1 LFGLRSGRAVT
12 DESALPLEDAK
23 LNDAKEMSSDM
34 EQNYIGFA
42 NIAEQVHRKSV
53 KRGFEF
59 TLMVVGETGLGKS
72 TLVNSLFLSDLY
84 TDRKIPPVEERVRR
98 TTELQKTTMDIE
110 EKGVKLRLT
119 VVDTPGFGDLL
130 EGDDSWKACVKYVD
144 DQFAAFFD
152 GESGLNRKNIVDTRV
167 HCCLYFVPP
176 YGHGLRQ
183 IDLEFL
189 RRLQYKV
196 NLIPIIA
203 KADCLTVSE
212 LKRLK
217 ERINAEIEENDIE
230 IYQFPDCDSDED
242 DEFKGQDIVLKK
254 SIPFAIVG
262 GTHVLEVNGRRVRGR
277 QYPWGFVE
285 VDNPAHSDFAL
296 LRRFLIQT
304 HMQDLKDVTHDVHY
318 ENYRVQCLSDLARL
332 EGRGITNGGNS
343 APRSSSGQLARIA
356 ASKSGGAKSV
366 EDLTT
371 EDTEKLLAEK
381 DEEILRMQDMIRQ
394 MQAKM
399 EMGSV

>member
-1 LFGLRSGRAVT
+1 
-12 DESALPLEDAK
+12 
-23 LNDAKEMSSDM
+23 M
-34 EQNYIGFA
+34 
-42 NIAEQVHRKSV
+42 
-53 KRGFEF
+53 
-59 TLMVVGETGLGKS
+59 
-72 TLVNSLFLSDLY
+72 
-84 TDRKIPPVEERVRR
+84 
-98 TTELQKTTMDIE
+98 
-110 EKGVKLRLT
+110 KLRLT

-152 GESGLNRKNIVDTRV
+152 VSLAQKACPTEPSDLPVFRFFQGESGLNRKNIVDTRV

-262 GTHVLEVNGRRVRGR
+262 GTHVLEVRCL
-277 QYPWGFVE
+277 W
-285 VDNPAHSDFAL
+285 
-296 LRRFLIQT
+296 
-304 HMQDLKDVTHDVHY
+304 
-318 ENYRVQCLSDLARL
+318 YRSFPLFK
-332 EGRGITNGGNS
+332 GNVF
-343 APRSSSGQLARIA
+343 I
-356 ASKSGGAKSV
+356 
-366 EDLTT
+366 
-371 EDTEKLLAEK
+371 
-381 DEEILRMQDMIRQ
+381 
-394 MQAKM
+394 
-399 EMGSV
+399 